1 MEIGKP
7 WNGMN
12 ELTKLFNESGMGIA
26 DFAYALGIRKQSFTR
41 MMDGIIPTPEG
52 VIADSH
58 QILADIDYV
67 RSIPN
72 IENISYKVFKLVLD
86 GTE

>member
-1 MEIGKP
+1 
-7 WNGMN
+7 MN
-12 ELTKLFNESGMGIA
+12 ELTKLFHESGMSIG

-52 VIADSH
+52 VISDAH

-67 RSIPN
+67 RTLPDIDG
-72 IENISYKVFKLVLD
+72 ISYKVFKLVLD
-86 GTE
+86 GTD

>member
-1 MEIGKP
+1 
-7 WNGMN
+7 MN
-12 ELTKLFNESGMGIA
+12 QLTKLFQESGMGVA

-41 MMDGIIPTPEG
+41 MMDEVIPTPEG
-52 VIADSH
+52 VIADAH

-67 RSIPN
+67 RTLPD
-72 IENISYKVFKLVLD
+72 IEDISYKVFKLVLD

>member
-1 MEIGKP
+1 METGKCRLDL
-7 WNGMN
+7 N
-12 ELTKLFNESGMGIA
+12 ELTKLFNESGMSIG
-26 DFAYALGIRKQSFTR
+26 DFAYALRIRKQSFTR
-41 MMDGIIPTPEG
+41 MMDGVIPTPEG

-58 QILADIDYV
+58 QILADIDYA